1 MNEDAN
7 HGVSLLTTST
17 PQENIT
23 EPHYILHPTNHIQ
36 NLNEEQTKKR
46 LHNVRCGDQ
55 LMALAWSR
63 GRNSLSSQLPAFLPN
78 HRSSSP
84 AAQQNGRQG
93 RKKRETRLPSSHCC
107 LCWKIGLYLGE
118 EKNLD
123 KKSHPWEL
131 WDPFLGELP
140 GKRRWCFALG
150 PTCVPFGQ

>member
-1 MNEDAN
+1 M
-7 HGVSLLTTST
+7 
-17 PQENIT
+17 
-23 EPHYILHPTNHIQ
+23 
-36 NLNEEQTKKR
+36 
-46 LHNVRCGDQ
+46 RCGDQ

-78 HRSSSP
+78 HRSSSQ

-107 LCWKIGLYLGE
+107 LCWKISDYILGE

-131 WDPFLGELP
+131 WDPFLGSCMGTVTDASPRDPLDPFWTIRE
-140 GKRRWCFALG
+140 GIKKKIDFFLG
-150 PTCVPFGQ
+150 NSPKQRTPPTHRYSLGLT